1 MTVLHA
7 MAILAAIKV
16 DTSQPIP
23 GAIGLMFQTSLSLVA
38 VIVSFNHNRHVRSP
52 WPPFAIQPADEEHP
66 MPPLAK
72 DILTEVE
79 FISTDDSDE
88 DEVEDPLPLGF
99 LNGPFILGPL
109 PSPATPPAG

>member
-7 MAILAAIKV
+7 MVIFAAIKV

-38 VIVSFNHNRHVRSP
+38 VIVSFDRNRHVRSP

-66 MPPLAK
+66 MPPLAQ
-72 DILTEVE
+72 DILAEVE

-88 DEVEDPLPLGF
+88 DEVEDHLPLGF
-99 LNGPFILGPL
+99 LEGPFILGPP
-109 PSPATPPAG
+109 PSPMPAPPG